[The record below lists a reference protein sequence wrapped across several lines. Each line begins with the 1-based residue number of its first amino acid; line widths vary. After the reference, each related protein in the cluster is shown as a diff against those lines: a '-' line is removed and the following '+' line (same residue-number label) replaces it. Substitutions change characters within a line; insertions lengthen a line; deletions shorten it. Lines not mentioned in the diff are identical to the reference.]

1 MEEIRKELLSEKN
14 IDQLWKSIEQ
24 DIDKYESRHRRVGM
38 KKMLRYAAAVLL
50 VAGIAGTAFFLK
62 NKSEDKQKLLADAS
76 TTMKYNH
83 FTGKAE
89 TTQLTL
95 SDGTKVW
102 LNANTK
108 LYAPSEFKGK
118 KREIKVE
125 GEIYVEAF
133 HDARHPFVVHTNDAQ
148 VEVLGT
154 KFSVK
159 AKSESH
165 YNNVILVS
173 GSVAVNEK
181 ESGNKTVLVPNQKL
195 EMSGNEL
202 TVRNVDAHSM
212 ISWTQGVYTYDNESL
227 ETILRQLAE
236 YYDVKIQIESNK
248 PNYYT
253 GKMYLNNNF
262 EETLNA
268 LSHMQYVDYYYS
280 NNCYYIKIF

>member
-1 MEEIRKELLSEKN
+1 M
-14 IDQLWKSIEQ
+14 
-24 DIDKYESRHRRVGM
+24 
-38 KKMLRYAAAVLL
+38 
-50 VAGIAGTAFFLK
+50 
-62 NKSEDKQKLLADAS
+62 
-76 TTMKYNH
+76 
-83 FTGKAE
+83 
-89 TTQLTL
+89 
-95 SDGTKVW
+95 
-102 LNANTK
+102 
-108 LYAPSEFKGK
+108 
-118 KREIKVE
+118 E

-236 YYDVKIQIESNK
+236 YYDVKIQIENNK

-268 LSHMQYVDYYYS
+268 LNHMQYIDYYYS
-280 NNCYYIKIF
+280 INGYYIKIF